1 MDLPADRH
9 SLQIGC
15 KLRSSTVPSAETRA
29 WRVFPL
35 AGSGMFQQ
43 ILLLIMCIELHL
55 QPVRYPSI
63 LPLTYIEFNI
73 FPPFCL
79 LEDKLHSSH
88 CPPLSGR
95 PEWRLTILLG
105 STAVMPIA
113 VPKKKRTLLP
123 LLTVVFLFS
132 YGLMTLLIVEQ
143 NTTIQAQKNLI
154 QVLLG
159 DSKELWAAKAKVLTD
174 RSARD
179 QARRNAQALPNH
191 GPSTHGQ
198 APSVQSPS
206 TQAPSTQVPLNQAPH
221 QHSQSRAGK
230 GAKPNTQVPPVP
242 ASDLTDQR
250 RVLITL

>member
-1 MDLPADRH
+1 M
-9 SLQIGC
+9 
-15 KLRSSTVPSAETRA
+15 
-29 WRVFPL
+29 
-35 AGSGMFQQ
+35 
-43 ILLLIMCIELHL
+43 
-55 QPVRYPSI
+55 
-63 LPLTYIEFNI
+63 
-73 FPPFCL
+73 
-79 LEDKLHSSH
+79 
-88 CPPLSGR
+88 
-95 PEWRLTILLG
+95 TILLG
-105 STAVMPIA
+105 NTAVMPIA

-159 DSKELWAAKAKVLTD
+159 DSRELWATKAKVLTD
-174 RSARD
+174 RSVRD
-179 QARRNAQALPNH
+179 QARRNAQTLPNH
-191 GPSTHGQ
+191 GPSTRGQ

-206 TQAPSTQVPLNQAPH
+206 TQAPSAQVPLNQAPH

-230 GAKPNTQVPPVP
+230 SVKPDNQGPPLP

>member
-1 MDLPADRH
+1 MHRVALADPPRGVYLPTNLYRIQYLPAVRV
-9 SLQIGC
+9 IGRQAA
-15 KLRSSTVPSAETRA
+15 LFPVPA
-29 WRVFPL
+29 V
-35 AGSGMFQQ
+35 G
-43 ILLLIMCIELHL
+43 
-55 QPVRYPSI
+55 
-63 LPLTYIEFNI
+63 
-73 FPPFCL
+73 
-79 LEDKLHSSH
+79 
-88 CPPLSGR
+88 GR

-105 STAVMPIA
+105 NTAVMPIA

-154 QVLLG
+154 HLLLG
-159 DSKELWAAKAKVLTD
+159 DSRELWAIKGKVLTD
-174 RSARD
+174 KSARD
-179 QARRNAQALPNH
+179 QARRNAQAFPNH
-191 GPSTHGQ
+191 GPSTRGQ

-206 TQAPSTQVPLNQAPH
+206 TQAPSTQVPLSQVPSTQAPH
-221 QHSQSRAGK
+221 QHSQTHAGK

>member
-1 MDLPADRH
+1 KSVSSSR
-9 SLQIGC
+9 SGC
-15 KLRSSTVPSAETRA
+15 WKTSCTLLR
-29 WRVFPL
+29 
-35 AGSGMFQQ
+35 
-43 ILLLIMCIELHL
+43 
-55 QPVRYPSI
+55 
-63 LPLTYIEFNI
+63 
-73 FPPFCL
+73 
-79 LEDKLHSSH
+79 
-88 CPPLSGR
+88 CPPLWGR

-105 STAVMPIA
+105 NTAVMPIA

-123 LLTVVFLFS
+123 LLIVVFLFS

-143 NTTIQAQKNLI
+143 NTAIQAQKNLI

-159 DSKELWAAKAKVLTD
+159 DSTELWAAKAKILTD

-191 GPSTHGQ
+191 GPLTRGQ
-198 APSVQSPS
+198 APSVQS
-206 TQAPSTQVPLNQAPH
+206 PSTQVPLNQAPH
-221 QHSQSRAGK
+221 QHSQTHAGK